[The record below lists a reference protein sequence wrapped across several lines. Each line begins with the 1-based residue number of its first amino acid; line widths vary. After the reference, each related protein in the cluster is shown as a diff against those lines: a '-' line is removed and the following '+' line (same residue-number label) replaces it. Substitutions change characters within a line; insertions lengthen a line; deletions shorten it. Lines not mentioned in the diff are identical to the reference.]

1 MSASKDNTRLLVV
14 LEDMLASDTT
24 ITARSVTRAPGAQLK
39 NASDIT
45 RNAQRRALLSHF
57 QDRQKAIR
65 HLAQDN
71 NKDSVA
77 NLQLKIARLEE
88 ECGRLRQSKDL
99 LVASH
104 KAMLLA
110 VGEVGGMRAW
120 VKLFPLWDEIRQTLD
135 AMGAVPDQVVTS
147 LSDRFAKKP

>member
-1 MSASKDNTRLLVV
+1 MSASRDNTRLLAV

-24 ITARSVTRAPGAQLK
+24 ITARSVTRVPGAQLK

-45 RNAQRRALLSHF
+45 RNAQRRALLSQF

-65 HLAQDN
+65 HLAQDQ
-71 NKDSVA
+71 NKQSVA
-77 NLQLKIARLEE
+77 NLKLKIARLEE
-88 ECGRLRQSKDL
+88 ECITLRQSKDL

-110 VGEVGGMRAW
+110 VGETGGMRAW
-120 VKLFPLWDEIRQTLD
+120 VKFFPLWDDVRQTLGK
-135 AMGAVPDQVVTS
+135 MGALPDQPVTS
-147 LSDRFAKKP
+147 LNDRSAKRL